1 MSFYSLDGSKVH
13 NDLFDNKQI
22 YENFNGVNEDVESFG
37 DVPNSSS
44 NATDTAYQCSDNYA
58 VSGTTYG
65 NTIFKSNLA
74 ACKTECLNAGNNC
87 IGFNFNSSDN
97 SCTLKQ
103 NANSLTNSSP
113 SNTLCV
119 KKAAGGKNCKIK
131 NTSTSTN
138 EAAFNEL
145 NSIFKPYLME
155 ETHKPYLME
164 ETHKPYLMD
173 ETHKEIHSPSCNIGN
188 VSLDSESPIINLIS
202 KINKLPQPE
211 QNEVIQ
217 KLYNP
222 NYVLNTVVK
231 EQPYPLLI
239 PKPEVLTNKIE
250 QRPETE
256 YKQIINSCNVGN
268 NYDSIYVDLE
278 CFMNNINVLQHHT
291 DNMMI
296 DLSLLLSNIK
306 SCSYIKKNQKSNT
319 FSSASL
325 NESMNNF
332 GSGNNG
338 TNGTSLSHAENIVNQ
353 ITSKID
359 IPQPDIIKLK
369 NLHASI
375 VVTNPSEQYGTGQ
388 FLQITKE
395 PFKSLQ
401 EYNTIPTLVSE
412 NYYTTV
418 PETSSLNSSEIWS
431 GYELLK
437 VMVLV
442 IILIILIFQK

>member
-22 YENFNGVNEDVESFG
+22 YEKFNGVNEDVESFG
-37 DVPNSSS
+37 DVPNSNS
-44 NATDTAYQCSDNYA
+44 NATDSAYQCSDNYS

-65 NTIFKSNLA
+65 NTIFKSNLP
-74 ACKTECLNAGNNC
+74 ACKTECINAGNNC

-164 ETHKPYLMD
+164 ETHK
-173 ETHKEIHSPSCNIGN
+173 EIHSPSCNIGN
-188 VSLDSESPIINLIS
+188 VTLESESPIINLIS
-202 KINKLPQPE
+202 KINKLPQTE

-217 KLYNP
+217 KLSNP
-222 NYVLNTVVK
+222 NYVLNSVVK

-306 SCSYIKKNQKSNT
+306 SCSYIKKNNKSNT
-319 FSSASL
+319 ISSASL
-325 NESMNNF
+325 NNSITNF
-332 GSGNNG
+332 GSGTTG
-338 TNGTSLSHAENIVNQ
+338 TGTTGTLSHAENIVNQ
-353 ITSKID
+353 LTSKID
-359 IPQPDIIKLK
+359 IPQPSIVKLK
-369 NLHASI
+369 NLHANI
-375 VVTNPSEQYGTGQ
+375 VVSNPSEQYPNGQ

-395 PFKSLQ
+395 PFESLPGMAPPQ
-401 EYNTIPTLVSE
+401 YNTTPTPIPA
-412 NYYTTV
+412 
-418 PETSSLNSSEIWS
+418 SSFTPNSSDIWS